1 MPITKKPGDNMLNPK
16 APRASTLAACAA
28 LALAS
33 LGSPADAATTNGLAN
48 GGFETAATDGDHVA
62 AGWLT
67 APTGNPVQWSND
79 AHTGSHSAL
88 LTVPNGFGASTLFQ
102 DSQGN
107 LPALTAANVGD
118 TPLLTFWAKGDVST
132 TGNANF
138 WLRYMGASGIL
149 LDSGPQSFGGSLS
162 VADWTQL
169 SFEGASIPV
178 GTTSVMLEIN
188 TAVGPLLDGRA
199 NAVYVDDIDLAL
211 TTTAAAVPEPGNAAL
226 LLAGLAAL
234 GTLARRRRA

>member
-1 MPITKKPGDNMLNPK
+1 MLNSK
-16 APRASTLAACAA
+16 APRARTLAACAT
-28 LALAS
+28 LALAG
-33 LGSPADAATTNGLAN
+33 LGASAHATTTNGFAN
-48 GGFETAATDGDHVA
+48 GGLETAATGAGQVA

-67 APTGNPVQWSND
+67 APTGNPVLWSTD
-79 AHTGSHSAL
+79 AHSGSHSAL

-107 LPALTAANVGD
+107 LPALTAANLGD
-118 TPLLTFWAKGDVST
+118 APVLTFWAKGDVGT

-149 LDSGPQSFGGSLS
+149 LDSNAQSFGGSLS
-162 VADWTQL
+162 LADWTQI
-169 SFEGASIPV
+169 SFQGAAIPA

-199 NAVYVDDIDLAL
+199 NAVFVDDIDLAL
-211 TTTAAAVPEPGNAAL
+211 TTTTAAVPEPGSLAL
-226 LLAGLAAL
+226 LLAGLAAV
-234 GTLARRRRA
+234 GARARRRA

>member
-1 MPITKKPGDNMLNPK
+1 MLNLT
-16 APRASTLAACAA
+16 APRARTLAACAA
-28 LALAS
+28 LALAGMGAS
-33 LGSPADAATTNGLAN
+33 ADAATTNGFAN
-48 GGFETAATDGDHVA
+48 GGLETAAADASQVA

-67 APTGNPVQWSND
+67 APTGNPVQWSGD

-107 LPALTAANVGD
+107 LPALTAANTGD
-118 TPLLTFWAKGDVST
+118 TPLLTFWAKGDVSP

-149 LDSGPQSFGGSLS
+149 LDSGAQSFGGSLN
-162 VADWTQL
+162 VGNWTQV
-169 SFEGASIPV
+169 SFEGAAIPV

-199 NAVYVDDIDLAL
+199 NAVFVDDIDLAL
-211 TTTAAAVPEPGNAAL
+211 TTAAAVPEPGSLAL
-226 LLAGLAAL
+226 LLAGLAAT
-234 GTLARRRRA
+234 GALARRRRA

>member
-1 MPITKKPGDNMLNPK
+1 
-16 APRASTLAACAA
+16 
-28 LALAS
+28 
-33 LGSPADAATTNGLAN
+33 LAN
-48 GGFETAATDGDHVA
+48 GGFETAATVSGQIA

-67 APTGNPVQWSND
+67 APTGNPALWSSQ
-79 AHTGSHSAL
+79 AHTGIHSAL

-107 LPALTAANVGD
+107 LSALTAANVGD
-118 TPLLTFWAKGDVST
+118 TPLLTFWAKGDVGT

-149 LDSGPQSFGGSLS
+149 LDSGAQSFGDGLR
-162 VADWTQL
+162 VDDWTQT
-169 SFEGASIPV
+169 SFQGAAIPA

-199 NAVYVDDIDLAL
+199 NALYVDDIDLAL
-211 TTTAAAVPEPGNAAL
+211 NTASVPEPSRHAL
-226 LLAGLAAL
+226 LLAGLATL
-234 GTLARRRRA
+234 GAIARRRRA

>member
-1 MPITKKPGDNMLNPK
+1 MLNLK
-16 APRASTLAACAA
+16 APRATTLAACAA
-28 LALAS
+28 LALA
-33 LGSPADAATTNGLAN
+33 GMGAAADAATTNGFAN
-48 GGFETAATDGDHVA
+48 GGFETAAADGGQVA

-67 APTGNPVQWSND
+67 APTGNPVQWSAN
-79 AHTGSHSAL
+79 AHAGSHSAL

-149 LDSGPQSFGGSLS
+149 LDSGAQSFDGSLS
-162 VADWTQL
+162 LANWTQM
-169 SFEGASIPV
+169 SFQGAAIPV

-199 NAVYVDDIDLAL
+199 NAVYVDDIELAL
-211 TTTAAAVPEPGNAAL
+211 TTTTAAVPEPGSVAL
-226 LLAGLAAL
+226 LLAGLAMVGA
-234 GTLARRRRA
+234 LARRRRA

>member
-1 MPITKKPGDNMLNPK
+1 MLNLK
-16 APRASTLAACAA
+16 APRASTLAAGAV
-28 LALAS
+28 LALA
-33 LGSPADAATTNGLAN
+33 GMGTPADAATVNGFANGFAN
-48 GGFETAATDGDHVA
+48 GGFETAAADAGHVA

-67 APTGNPVQWSND
+67 APTGNRVQWSSD
-79 AHTGSHSAL
+79 AHLGSHSAL

-107 LPALTAANVGD
+107 LPALTAANEGD
-118 TPLLTFWAKGDVST
+118 TPLLTFWAKGDVGT

-149 LDSGPQSFGGSLS
+149 LDSGAQSFGGSLS
-162 VADWTQL
+162 LDDWTQV
-169 SFEGASIPV
+169 SFEGAAIPV

-199 NAVYVDDIDLAL
+199 NAVHVDDVELAL
-211 TTTAAAVPEPGNAAL
+211 ATPSAVPEPSSVAL
-226 LLAGLAAL
+226 LLAGLATVGA
-234 GTLARRRRA
+234 LARRRA

>member
-1 MPITKKPGDNMLNPK
+1 MLNPK
-16 APRASTLAACAA
+16 APSAATLATCAA
-28 LALAS
+28 LALAGVGAS
-33 LGSPADAATTNGLAN
+33 ADAATTNGLAN
-48 GGFETAATDGDHVA
+48 GGFETAATDGTQVA

-67 APTGNPVQWSND
+67 APTGNPVQWSSD
-79 AHTGSHSAL
+79 AHSGSHSAL
-88 LTVPNGFGASTLFQ
+88 LTVPKGFGASTLFQ

-149 LDSGPQSFGGSLS
+149 LDSGAQSFGGNLN
-162 VADWTQL
+162 VTDWTQV
-169 SFEGASIPV
+169 SFEGAAIPV

-199 NAVYVDDIDLAL
+199 NAVYIDDVDLAL
-211 TTTAAAVPEPGNAAL
+211 TTATAAVPEPGSAAL
-226 LLAGLAAL
+226 LLAGLAIV
-234 GTLARRRRA
+234 GTLARRRA

>member
-1 MPITKKPGDNMLNPK
+1 MLNLK
-16 APRASTLAACAA
+16 APRAAALAACAA
-28 LALAS
+28 LALA
-33 LGSPADAATTNGLAN
+33 GMTVPADATTTNGFAN
-48 GGFETAATDGDHVA
+48 GGFEIAPAGGGQVA

-67 APTGNPVQWSND
+67 APTGNPAQWSAD

-88 LTVPNGFGASTLFQ
+88 LTVPGGVGASTLFQ

-118 TPLLTFWAKGDVST
+118 APVLTFWAKGDVGT

-149 LDSGPQSFGGSLS
+149 LDSGAQSFGGSLS
-162 VADWTQL
+162 AADWTQV
-169 SFEGASIPV
+169 SFEGAAIPA

-199 NAVYVDDIDLAL
+199 NAVHVDDADLAL
-211 TTTAAAVPEPGNAAL
+211 TTTDAVPEPGSVAL
-226 LLAGLAAL
+226 LMAGLATL
-234 GTLARRRRA
+234 GALARRT